1 MIIEIKRTIDTND
14 YINDIV
20 EKIIC
25 HYSNYWYMPQFN
37 EEYDFNLHYKNLT
50 FEKRWF
56 TNYNVLS
63 EISDMWEE
71 LLGGEL
77 DSSYLEKCMDWVLSN
92 KDVITE
98 AVNSYINSIENKYQE
113 LLNKKGKE
121 KNDIITFYSVNYN
134 PPKNSVCVI
143 YNGKEYKSKKQCC
156 ILENITMTQLN
167 NYLKS
172 L

>member
-1 MIIEIKRTIDTND
+1 
-14 YINDIV
+14 
-20 EKIIC
+20 
-25 HYSNYWYMPQFN
+25 
-37 EEYDFNLHYKNLT
+37 
-50 FEKRWF
+50 
-56 TNYNVLS
+56 
-63 EISDMWEE
+63 MWGK
-71 LLGGEL
+71 LLEGNL

-98 AVNSYINSIENKYQE
+98 AVSSYINSIENKYQE
-113 LLNKKGKE
+113 LLNKKEKE

-134 PPKNSVCVI
+134 PPKNSICVI